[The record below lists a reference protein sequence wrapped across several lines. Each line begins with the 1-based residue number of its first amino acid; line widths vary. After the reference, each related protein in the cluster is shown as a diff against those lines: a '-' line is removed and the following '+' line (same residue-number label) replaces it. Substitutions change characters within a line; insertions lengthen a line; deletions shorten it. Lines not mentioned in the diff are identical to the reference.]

1 MKILNYIFLDDYF
14 KLDFESESGFKIV
27 IGYKRFYFF
36 FKTTTHTH
44 LFIKAKKTLSKV
56 VVFHLNWLKLKKAS
70 FKLEPE
76 NLIQN
81 DFPSIDLTYNNS
93 VNTQGIENRTGDLLI
108 YRDDFKEIKFKT
120 PLLKIKPISNPSK
133 SINYKTKNKY
143 IKNIIKYKRPIL
155 RIK

>member
-27 IGYKRFYFF
+27 IGYKSFYFF
-36 FKTTTHTH
+36 LKATAHTH

-56 VVFHLNWLKLKKAS
+56 VVFHFNWFKLKKAS

-93 VNTQGIENRTGDLLI
+93 VNTQGIENRTGDLLN
-108 YRDDFKEIKFKT
+108 YTDDFKEIKFKT
-120 PLLKIKPISNPSK
+120 PFLKFKPPSNPSR
-133 SINYKTKNKY
+133 SINYELKNKY
-143 IKNIIKYKRPIL
+143 IKKIIKYKRPIL

>member
-36 FKTTTHTH
+36 FKATAYTH

-56 VVFHLNWLKLKKAS
+56 VVFHFNWFKLKKAS

-93 VNTQGIENRTGDLLI
+93 VNTQGIENRTGDLLN
-108 YRDDFKEIKFKT
+108 YTDDFKEIKFNPPFLKFK
-120 PLLKIKPISNPSK
+120 PLSNPSR
-133 SINYKTKNKY
+133 SINYELKNKY
-143 IKNIIKYKRPIL
+143 IKKIIKYKRPIL
-155 RIK
+155 RTK

>member
-36 FKTTTHTH
+36 FKATAHTH

-56 VVFHLNWLKLKKAS
+56 VVFHFNWFKLKKAS

-81 DFPSIDLTYNNS
+81 DFPSIDLTYNIS
-93 VNTQGIENRTGDLLI
+93 VNTQGIENRTGDILN
-108 YRDDFKEIKFKT
+108 YTDNFKEIKFKT
-120 PLLKIKPISNPSK
+120 PLLKFKPPSNPSR
-133 SINYKTKNKY
+133 SINYELKNKY
-143 IKNIIKYKRPIL
+143 IKKIIKYKRPIL
-155 RIK
+155 RTK